1 MTAAK
6 KKAAKLSPISQLQGV
21 LLVLDNRSGRPTA
34 EMLANVREMVGD
46 ALSVMQ
52 EPDPVKQ
59 KIGFVLLAI
68 QQSTEVVVRIVRGKE
83 LTRVT
88 VVDQPLYH
96 WALREIHALAGAA

>member
-1 MTAAK
+1 MSAGK
-6 KKAAKLSPISQLQGV
+6 KKGPRLSPISQLQGV

-46 ALSVMQ
+46 ALAVMQ
-52 EPDPVKQ
+52 EPDATKQ
-59 KIGFVLLAI
+59 KIAFVLLAI
-68 QQSTEVVVRIVRGKE
+68 QQSTEVVVRVVRNKE

-88 VVDQPLYH
+88 VIDQPLYH

>member
-1 MTAAK
+1 MPAT
-6 KKAAKLSPISQLQGV
+6 KKAVKPSAISQLQGV

-59 KIGFVLLAI
+59 RIGFVLLAI
-68 QQSTEVVVRIVRGKE
+68 QQSTQVAIKEVRGKR

-88 VVDQPLYH
+88 VIDQPLYH
-96 WALREIHALAGAA
+96 WALEEIHALAGAA

>member
-1 MTAAK
+1 MSAGK
-6 KKAAKLSPISQLQGV
+6 KKGPRLSPISQLQGV

-46 ALSVMQ
+46 ALTVMQ
-52 EPDPVKQ
+52 EPDATKQ
-59 KIGFVLLAI
+59 KIAFVLLAI
-68 QQSTEVVVRIVRGKE
+68 QQSTEVVVRVVRNKE

-88 VVDQPLYH
+88 VIDQPLYH

>member
-1 MTAAK
+1 MTSAK

-46 ALSVMQ
+46 ALSVLN

-59 KIGFVLLAI
+59 RIGFVLLAI
-68 QQSTEVVVRIVRGKE
+68 QQSTEVVVKTLRGKRI
-83 LTRVT
+83 TRVT

-96 WALREIHALAGAA
+96 WALEEIHALAGAA

>member
-1 MTAAK
+1 MTGTK
-6 KKAAKLSPISQLQGV
+6 KKATRLSPVSQLQGV

-46 ALSVMQ
+46 ALAVMQ
-52 EPDPVKQ
+52 EPDATKQ
-59 KIGFVLLAI
+59 KIAFVLLAI
-68 QQSTEVVVRIVRGKE
+68 QQSTEVVVRLVRGKE
-83 LTRVT
+83 ITRVT

>member
-1 MTAAK
+1 MPAAK
-6 KKAAKLSPISQLQGV
+6 KAVKPSPISQLQGV

-59 KIGFVLLAI
+59 RIGFVLLAI
-68 QQSTEVVVRIVRGKE
+68 QQSTQVAIKEVRGKR

-88 VVDQPLYH
+88 VIDQPLYH
-96 WALREIHALAGAA
+96 WALEEIHALAGAA

>member
-6 KKAAKLSPISQLQGV
+6 KKAGKLSPISQLQGV

-46 ALSVMQ
+46 ALAVLS
-52 EPDPVKQ
+52 EPDPLKQ
-59 KIGFVLLAI
+59 RFAFVLLAI
-68 QQSTEVVVRIVRGKE
+68 QQSTEVKVREVRGKR

-88 VVDQPLYH
+88 IIDQALYN
-96 WALREIHALAGAA
+96 WAIEDIHALAGAA

>member
-1 MTAAK
+1 MTGSK
-6 KKAAKLSPISQLQGV
+6 NKAPKLSPISQLQGV

-46 ALSVMQ
+46 ALAVMQ
-52 EPDPVKQ
+52 EPDPTKQ
-59 KIGFVLLAI
+59 KIAFVLLAI
-68 QQSTEVVVRIVRGKE
+68 QQSTDVVVRMVRGKE

-88 VVDQPLYH
+88 VIDQPLYH

>member
-1 MTAAK
+1 MTTAK
-6 KKAAKLSPISQLQGV
+6 KKPSVSPISQLQGV

-46 ALSVMQ
+46 ALAVLQ
-52 EPDPVKQ
+52 EPDAAKQ
-59 KIGFVLLAI
+59 KIAFVLLAI
-68 QQSTEVVVRIVRGKE
+68 QQSTEVVVRVARGKE

-88 VVDQPLYH
+88 VIDQPLYH